1 MMHVGSTVWPLSGG
15 GRVAAPPPRFYRV
28 SYIEV
33 GGRVVERDRG
43 RGEKEGEMEKEKKEG
58 VGVPCCLPGKY
69 IPTVRATYSLM
80 E

>member
-1 MMHVGSTVWPLSGG
+1 
-15 GRVAAPPPRFYRV
+15 V

-43 RGEKEGEMEKEKKEG
+43 RGEKEGEMEKEKKVG